1 MSRTLKAVLAGSI
14 RSGEKARK
22 KFTPTRAPR
31 ASNMGSNNSSVVPGY
46 DVDSRTTS
54 SPGRNPAATCSA
66 AATTNEMSGSL
77 DFRSGVGTQ
86 MMTTSLCSN
95 TAPSAVA
102 SYRPAS
108 RTVARSALETS
119 GVYERPAFKTP
130 TRSRSVSSPAT
141 VNPARAN
148 SMARGRPTYP
158 CPMTAMRAARCRMR
172 SVNSSVLMG
181 VVRML
186 EGGSRHAR
194 PERPLRR
201 VGDASPQG
209 PLTVGRLVVVR
220 GVVTVVTRGRPLI
233 AVEYQPDQLLRTHH
247 VEGVLEE
254 PLRGPVGT
262 NHDDEAVDPLL
273 DDTRVGDGNERW
285 RVDHDILVPVARLP
299 DELAQPRRLEH
310 FIGRGR
316 APTRRHDG
324 KPEFGKLAHDRR
336 EVQSRG
342 QDRVDQ
348 PVGLG
353 RAQPK
358 PGGHGAPSKVDVDQQ
373 HPRRR
378 VLGERA
384 REIDRGRRLA
394 VADRR
399 AAHGDDVEP
408 PVLALLDDMTKHPVL
423 LGFEGAGLQ
432 EADQVLVDARRRHDP
447 PPASAAASR

>member
-66 AATTNEMSGSL
+66 AATTNERSGSL

-86 MMTTSLCSN
+86 MTTTSLRSN
-95 TAPSAVA
+95 TEQSAVA

-108 RTVARSALETS
+108 RTVARSSLETS

-233 AVEYQPDQLLRTHH
+233 AVEYQP
-247 VEGVLEE
+247 
-254 PLRGPVGT
+254 
-262 NHDDEAVDPLL
+262 
-273 DDTRVGDGNERW
+273 
-285 RVDHDILVPVARLP
+285 
-299 DELAQPRRLEH
+299 
-310 FIGRGR
+310 
-316 APTRRHDG
+316 
-324 KPEFGKLAHDRR
+324 
-336 EVQSRG
+336 
-342 QDRVDQ
+342 
-348 PVGLG
+348 VGLG

-358 PGGHGAPSKVDVDQQ
+358 PGGHGAPPKVDVDQQ